1 MRTLVIVALA
11 GVLFVHGLG
20 AVSLWDPDEPRQA
33 IMAKEMMARADY
45 VHPYLNGQ
53 PYLEKPPLYA
63 WFIVGTSSIAGK
75 VDEFSSRLPS
85 ALAGMFLLLVTYFL
99 GRRLDHEVSGFL
111 SALILATNYQFLSNA
126 RESTMDMAFAL
137 FTGLAIFLSY
147 LALDKGKPWMLPL
160 ALLPS
165 VAAILAKGPAG
176 LVIPV
181 AVIFFYIL
189 FARRFLTAFL
199 PLCVGFIL
207 SLLLGCVWFVLA
219 GRATSEELLLHHN
232 IARFI
237 AGFDHIESYVYY
249 FRKLFLNF
257 LPWSLAL
264 PFAVVFAYRRRLWL
278 PLVWLLFTFL
288 FFEFSQ
294 SKRAVYLLPCYPA
307 CAILVGIFLKE
318 RWYELVEKRW
328 TTVVLCLFG
337 LILLAAPAL
346 LFPAIQRVPVVTEM
360 FRGDTILPAIVV
372 VVLAASALAF
382 LMSVIRRAP
391 EHGFLAL
398 FIYLVF
404 AGFLYHSHYMPA
416 EDRQRKSVQ
425 PLVAKIKSID
435 GQAAVYTFNFT
446 SSALIFYLGKPVPVA
461 KEVSSI
467 PTEGDNT
474 IVLVAQKDSQAD
486 SLKALFPYSTLM
498 TYEKKKYLVLAR
510 KDGR

>member
-1 MRTLVIVALA
+1 
-11 GVLFVHGLG
+11 
-20 AVSLWDPDEPRQA
+20 
-33 IMAKEMMARADY
+33 
-45 VHPYLNGQ
+45 
-53 PYLEKPPLYA
+53 
-63 WFIVGTSSIAGK
+63 
-75 VDEFSSRLPS
+75 
-85 ALAGMFLLLVTYFL
+85 
-99 GRRLDHEVSGFL
+99 
-111 SALILATNYQFLSNA
+111 
-126 RESTMDMAFAL
+126 
-137 FTGLAIFLSY
+137 
-147 LALDKGKPWMLPL
+147 
-160 ALLPS
+160 
-165 VAAILAKGPAG
+165 
-176 LVIPV
+176 
-181 AVIFFYIL
+181 
-189 FARRFLTAFL
+189 
-199 PLCVGFIL
+199 
-207 SLLLGCVWFVLA
+207 
-219 GRATSEELLLHHN
+219 
-232 IARFI
+232 
-237 AGFDHIESYVYY
+237 
-249 FRKLFLNF
+249 
-257 LPWSLAL
+257 
-264 PFAVVFAYRRRLWL
+264 
-278 PLVWLLFTFL
+278 
-288 FFEFSQ
+288 
-294 SKRAVYLLPCYPA
+294 
-307 CAILVGIFLKE
+307 
-318 RWYELVEKRW
+318 
-328 TTVVLCLFG
+328 
-337 LILLAAPAL
+337 
-346 LFPAIQRVPVVTEM
+346 M